1 MDSCPP
7 HGYSEPL
14 AKRPQ
19 SPHASASRSFNGQL
33 NQQYGFQQNRVGVDY
48 GSLPDAA
55 PCAGGVLR
63 HKRLSQD
70 GQLENPGLIR

>member
-19 SPHASASRSFNGQL
+19 SPHASASRSFNDKP
-33 NQQYGFQQNRVGVDY
+33 NNTGFSKIEL
-48 GSLPDAA
+48 GSITAA
-55 PCAGGVLR
+55 YRTLR
-63 HKRLSQD
+63 PAL
-70 GQLENPGLIR
+70 GACYVIRGTPRTASSKIPV

>member
-7 HGYSEPL
+7 RWVATCVAVP
-14 AKRPQ
+14 RVP
-19 SPHASASRSFNGQL
+19 ASASRSFNGQL